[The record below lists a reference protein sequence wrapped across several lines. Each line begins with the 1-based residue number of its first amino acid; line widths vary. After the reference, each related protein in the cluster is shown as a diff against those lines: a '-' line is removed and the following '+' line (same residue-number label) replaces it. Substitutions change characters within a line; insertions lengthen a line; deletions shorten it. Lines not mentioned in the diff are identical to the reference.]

1 MKENG
6 RTRDDEVRQSI
17 RIMSHS
23 NVETD
28 RQSEVSILELQL
40 FAVKLE

>member
-1 MKENG
+1 MEG
-6 RTRDDEVRQSI
+6 RGMMGVRQNI
-17 RIMSHS
+17 RISSHS